1 MAIEAAEATQEI
13 ADQPTLKLTDQA
25 IKQVKT
31 ILARENMEGY
41 GLRVGVLSGGCSG
54 FSYGLDFEKEA
65 KPGDI
70 ALEMGGLKV
79 YLDATSVSHLKGTV
93 IDYVSGLAESG
104 FKFHNPNV
112 KSTCGCGTS
121 FSA

>member
-1 MAIEAAEATQEI
+1 MAAEAAETSRESPSGLAM
-13 ADQPTLKLTDQA
+13 KLTDKA
-25 IKQVKT
+25 IQQVKT

-41 GLRVGVLSGGCSG
+41 GLRVAVVGGGCSG
-54 FSYGLDFEKEA
+54 FSYGLDFGKEQQ
-65 KPGDI
+65 PGDI
-70 ALEMGGLKV
+70 VLEMGGLKV
-79 YLDATSVSHLKGTV
+79 YLDATSVNHLKGTV

-112 KSTCGCGTS
+112 KNTCGCGTS